1 MSFCLCTVSLATP
14 YSRRQMKGEKR
25 KVDVILEAHLN
36 AAERRRR
43 DNRREANR
51 ILWAAHYWRMATS
64 HARISKQYLEK
75 AVQLEEEESTNGS
88 A

>member
-1 MSFCLCTVSLATP
+1 MFTNTSEERRGVDELLTVT
-14 YSRRQMKGEKR
+14 
-25 KVDVILEAHLN
+25 LN

-51 ILWAAHYWRMATS
+51 ILWAAHYWQLATS

-75 AVQLEEEESTNGS
+75 AVQLEEEG